1 MYDKKRSNTNQLHQ
15 DADGAGT
22 TAAHGQG
29 GQIGARAFREI
40 FIDADACGDVLGLA
54 RLQNIVVGVVFELD
68 VASEAGRADAEDVVT
83 AAATFAQ
90 SPRTFPEREAR
101 KK

>member
-54 RLQNIVVGVVFELD
+54 RLQNVVVGVVF
-68 VASEAGRADAEDVVT
+68 VAVVVVVVFCGMEVSLPT
-83 AAATFAQ
+83 
-90 SPRTFPEREAR
+90 P
-101 KK
+101 